1 MKNPFSVDNVKMSSP
16 KEESSVQDEENM
28 DKEQSPGEDSMADK
42 GAKVAKAEV
51 ITPDDPDDPPA
62 EDGDAPE
69 SAEQD
74 AAQAVVHAEVVTP
87 DDPPGDEEEDA
98 SESGANPD
106 RKPDLVVAL
115 PTEPLPR
122 DAAAVKPGVSAPA
135 AVALALPSLPTNPLP
150 RATVESDLAIPAS
163 AGSKRKTPHVLRQDF
178 HSTAQPPAK
187 KAATAAAGAAAV
199 SNTKPK

>member
-1 MKNPFSVDNVKMSSP
+1 MSSP
-16 KEESSVQDEENM
+16 KEESSVQDENL
-28 DKEQSPGEDSMADK
+28 DKEKSPGEDSVADK
-42 GAKVAKAEV
+42 EAAKETVEVAKAEV

-62 EDGDAPE
+62 EDGDATE

-74 AAQAVVHAEVVTP
+74 AAQAVVQAEVVTP

-106 RKPDLVVAL
+106 QKPDLVVAL

-122 DAAAVKPGVSAPA
+122 DAAAVRPGVSAPA

-187 KAATAAAGAAAV
+187 KAATAVGAAAAP
-199 SNTKPK
+199 NATPK

>member
-1 MKNPFSVDNVKMSSP
+1 MSSP

-28 DKEQSPGEDSMADK
+28 DKEQSPEENSMTDK
-42 GAKVAKAEV
+42 GAAKETVEVAKAEV

-62 EDGDAPE
+62 EDGDATE

-187 KAATAAAGAAAV
+187 KAATAASGAAAA
-199 SNTKPK
+199 SNATPK

>member
-1 MKNPFSVDNVKMSSP
+1 MSSP
-16 KEESSVQDEENM
+16 KEKTSVQDEENM

-42 GAKVAKAEV
+42 GAAKDTVEVAKAEV

-62 EDGDAPE
+62 EDGDATE

-74 AAQAVVHAEVVTP
+74 AAQAVVQAEVVTP

-98 SESGANPD
+98 SESGVSPD
-106 RKPDLVVAL
+106 QKPDLVVAL

-122 DAAAVKPGVSAPA
+122 DAADVKPGVSAPA

-163 AGSKRKTPHVLRQDF
+163 AGSKRKTPHVLRPDF

-187 KAATAAAGAAAV
+187 KAATAAAGAAAA